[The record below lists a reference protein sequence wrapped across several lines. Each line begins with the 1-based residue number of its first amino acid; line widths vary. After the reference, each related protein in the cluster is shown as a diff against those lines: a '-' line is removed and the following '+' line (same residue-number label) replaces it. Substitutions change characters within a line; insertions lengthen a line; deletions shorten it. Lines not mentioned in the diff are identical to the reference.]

1 MMRGSFNVG
10 RILGIQIGINYTW
23 VFALVLFSWLF
34 ARGTFPVLFPG
45 WSISTYW
52 IAGIVMS
59 IMLFVSVLIH
69 ELCHSLVARSR
80 GMKVNSIVLFI
91 FGGVSNIQGEPER
104 PWVEFIMA
112 GAGPASSLIL
122 GAIFALITYL
132 VRQSTGQTDT
142 PLLGVLFYLAYVNV
156 LLAIF
161 NIIPG
166 FPMDGG
172 RVLRSI
178 IWGATH
184 SLHISTM
191 IAGNIG
197 RFFGWALILFG
208 VANFFGVPAG
218 FGSPLNGL
226 WAILVGWFLLHAAD
240 SSLRDLSLQEHLAGK
255 HVGELMDRRPEC
267 VNPETFIET
276 IVHGS
281 FIQGGRRA
289 LPVCNDSGLLGI
301 VTLSDVKKIPKDA
314 WSNTP
319 VQTIMTPGDK
329 LLTVNQSDDL
339 NTALAIM
346 AQNGL
351 NQIPVMGDG
360 RLVGLL
366 TRADV
371 LRFLHTHQQ
380 FATQDSSKPTISA

>member
-1 MMRGSFNVG
+1 MRGSFNIG

-23 VFALVLFSWLF
+23 IFALVLFSWLF
-34 ARGTFPVLFPG
+34 ARGTFPALFPG
-45 WSISTYW
+45 WSLSAYW
-52 IAGIVMS
+52 ISGIVMS
-59 IMLFVSVLIH
+59 VMLFVSVLIH
-69 ELCHSLVARSR
+69 EICHSLVARSR

-122 GAIFALITYL
+122 GGVFALITYL
-132 VRQSTGQTDT
+132 VRLSGQTDT
-142 PLLGVLFYLAYVNV
+142 PLLAILFYLAYINV

-184 SLHISTM
+184 SLHTATM
-191 IAGNIG
+191 IAGNLG
-197 RFFGWALILFG
+197 RFFGWAFILFG
-208 VANFFGVPAG
+208 VANFFGIPAG
-218 FGSPLNGL
+218 FSNPINGV

-240 SSLRDLSLQEHLAGK
+240 SSLRELSLQEHLEGK
-255 HVGELMDRRPEC
+255 HVKELMDRTPEC
-267 VNPETFIET
+267 VNPDTFIET
-276 IVHGS
+276 ILHGS
-281 FIQGGRRA
+281 FIQRGRKA

-301 VTLSDVKKIPKDA
+301 VTLSDVKKIPRDA

-329 LLTVNQSDDL
+329 LLTVNQDDDL
-339 NTALAIM
+339 NAALSIM
-346 AQNGL
+346 AENGL
-351 NQIPVMGDG
+351 NQMPVTGDG

-371 LRFLHTHQQ
+371 LGYLHTRHELGIN
-380 FATQDSSKPTISA
+380 KHPRPTISA